1 MSFNIADGVIR
12 LPFHQRCAMQL
23 CCEDVISTL
32 RKYVTVSTNTTLG
45 SCARKMRYEDAPPQ
59 SSQNLCFLRRSK
71 KLNNNSSSSMSSSSH
86 IARYKITFCFH
97 DGMSTFSEKRGHTV
111 ARPGPCGGD
120 VAMRRA
126 VTLRLPLCALL
137 LLGAGCEP
145 PTDAPDYAA
154 QDYDERFNVSE
165 KGMYGQFTCSPQL
178 QHVFCDPSTGT
189 CACDA
194 KHPVQ
199 LGLSHGCAKPKKLG
213 EQCFYRQTCK
223 AFDPHSSCVQ
233 VNHNAFCQCDAGY
246 HSTSHS
252 RPVHRVFCTED
263 LVLLTADMPTLLGV
277 ASGIFVLAGLLCMVL
292 HLYTRARFH
301 PDHLADARLTPPCL
315 YSLNDTG
322 GTLSA
327 TRPSSRSSARSATT
341 GGTLDSG
348 CSRRVSRARGV
359 PVSASRAGAARSAA
373 ILLISRHLKA
383 VRRDGGAH
391 PPKCAAKGDLDN
403 VCCSARSPHICTR
416 LGVRVLLHASD
427 LACSSSS
434 SSIRSY
440 SAKRWEKEREQKERR
455 QMSMRL
461 AQLHDKMNSGRDIP
475 KLAPTPSPR
484 SPNNSTD
491 GLLPA
496 VCEIRELISKPEPS
510 KLQGVDGPCTSSSL
524 Y

>member
-1 MSFNIADGVIR
+1 
-12 LPFHQRCAMQL
+12 
-23 CCEDVISTL
+23 
-32 RKYVTVSTNTTLG
+32 
-45 SCARKMRYEDAPPQ
+45 
-59 SSQNLCFLRRSK
+59 
-71 KLNNNSSSSMSSSSH
+71 
-86 IARYKITFCFH
+86 
-97 DGMSTFSEKRGHTV
+97 
-111 ARPGPCGGD
+111 
-120 VAMRRA
+120 MRRA

-165 KGMYGQFTCSPQL
+165 KGMYLGSPCEFTCSPQL

-359 PVSASRAGAARSAA
+359 PVSASRAG
-373 ILLISRHLKA
+373 SRRPS
-383 VRRDGGAH
+383 V
-391 PPKCAAKGDLDN
+391 
-403 VCCSARSPHICTR
+403 SSIQ
-416 LGVRVLLHASD
+416 
-427 LACSSSS
+427 SSS